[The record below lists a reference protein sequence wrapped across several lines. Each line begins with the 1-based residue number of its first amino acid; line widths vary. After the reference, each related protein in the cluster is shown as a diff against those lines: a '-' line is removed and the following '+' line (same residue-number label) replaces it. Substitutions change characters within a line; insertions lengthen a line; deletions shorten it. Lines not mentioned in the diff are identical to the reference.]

1 MEDTFFFISIAHWS
15 VEEGGAIIGKVAKR
29 QRQNPRQKWKTAKC
43 AEEQE
48 NESIDS
54 FQIII
59 WGDFFVRN
67 LGASVK
73 LRQY

>member
-1 MEDTFFFISIAHWS
+1 MILASITKDKDFEVKVTHGKHSFFISIAHWS
-15 VEEGGAIIGKVAKR
+15 VEEGGAIMGKVAKR

-43 AEEQE
+43 AEEQD

-59 WGDFFVRN
+59 
-67 LGASVK
+67 
-73 LRQY
+73 